1 MRMWM
6 VDPKIMCR
14 KHLLGEHVE
23 HHMFVGSLRK
33 KLSMDG
39 YVANN
44 LMEPLSLNKRHDA
57 LVVEM
62 LARGF
67 KHHSPLDWSSHELD
81 YLPDEIILAKVD
93 SEAALSDLLDRCP
106 ECKARWETQNGSN

>member
-1 MRMWM
+1 MWM

-23 HHMFVGSLRK
+23 HHMFIGSLRK

-44 LMEPLSLNKRHDA
+44 LMEPLSLSKRHA
-57 LVVEM
+57 ELVVEM
-62 LARGF
+62 LVRGF
-67 KHHSPLDWSSHELD
+67 KHHSPLKWSHHELH
-81 YLPDEIILAKVD
+81 YLPDSIILAKVD
-93 SEAALSDLLDRCP
+93 KEAALEDLLGRCP
-106 ECKARWETQNGSN
+106 ECRARWEEHYGSD